1 MIKRIIL
8 ISLVAVFAY
17 YAGTQGLTPGN
28 IKDWFEEKIITETL
42 KSTLSKTLELAEEKQ
57 VAEKARNLID
67 DLKEKASD

>member
-28 IKDWFEEKIITETL
+28 IKDWFEGKNISETL
-42 KSTLSKTLELAEEKQ
+42 KTNLSKTLELTEEKQ
-57 VAEKARNLID
+57 RVQELELQ
-67 DLKEKASD
+67 LKSE

>member
-28 IKDWFEEKIITETL
+28 IKDWFEGKNISETL
-42 KSTLSKTLELAEEKQ
+42 HHLP
-57 VAEKARNLID
+57 
-67 DLKEKASD
+67 